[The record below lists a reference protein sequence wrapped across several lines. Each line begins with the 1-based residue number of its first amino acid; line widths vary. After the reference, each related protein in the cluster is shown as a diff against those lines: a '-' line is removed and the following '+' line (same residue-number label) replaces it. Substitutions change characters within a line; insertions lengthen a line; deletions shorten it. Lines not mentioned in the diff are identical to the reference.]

1 MRNPQKCGF
10 FYFIYRYLLLNNIK
24 TMYKNFNLT
33 DQERKEI
40 LEQHQSKGYKQPL
53 KESSLENSV
62 DEIGLTPDEVD
73 ENLGML
79 ARIAAPMAAS
89 YVGSK
94 MADTN
99 ENFIDSIKSGVSNVV
114 GGVQKGMN
122 TLASGMAN
130 TLTSD
135 ADLKKFND
143 RILAIANVIKYAKKG
158 TDPKTQQPAW
168 MIINPQSK
176 VNGMRLDEYFK
187 TYRVSVGEV
196 EAAKLVNQQGG
207 KPLSAT
213 QKLNT
218 SGNQY
223 YRSYAAH
230 PPTFAKLFN
239 EQSSFIDSVKS
250 GLADVGRGAIDARK
264 AYVDAG
270 RNVVAAAKSG
280 LADVGRTVY
289 NALPSSS
296 SQSSKTPSNLVA
308 CSALGVKFAGLCD
321 KVTKKPV
328 VECAKLGVKT
338 VGYCFVDTKQPVNV
352 LTPKG
357 QPQPLSELGGYIG
370 DAPEKIDGPFMKE
383 IDPSVYEDIS
393 YLDAMKADILLMRL
407 FHNDIISKDAFL
419 EVRKPVDEIVK
430 ILKGGYF
437 EKEKDLPF

>member
-1 MRNPQKCGF
+1 
-10 FYFIYRYLLLNNIK
+10 
-24 TMYKNFNLT
+24 MYKNFSLT

-62 DEIGLTPDEVD
+62 DEIGLTPDEID

-99 ENFIDSIKSGVSNVV
+99 EDFIDSVKSGYNAVKSGVSNVV

-122 TLASGMAN
+122 TLASGIAN
-130 TLTSD
+130 TVTSD

-196 EAAKLVNQQGG
+196 EAAKVVNQQGG
-207 KPLSAT
+207 KPLNAS
-213 QKLNT
+213 QKMNT

-223 YRSYAAH
+223 MRSFAAH

-239 EQSSFIDSVKS
+239 EH
-250 GLADVGRGAIDARK
+250 
-264 AYVDAG
+264 
-270 RNVVAAAKSG
+270 
-280 LADVGRTVY
+280 
-289 NALPSSS
+289 
-296 SQSSKTPSNLVA
+296 
-308 CSALGVKFAGLCD
+308 
-321 KVTKKPV
+321 
-328 VECAKLGVKT
+328 
-338 VGYCFVDTKQPVNV
+338 
-352 LTPKG
+352 
-357 QPQPLSELGGYIG
+357 IG
-370 DAPEKIDGPFMKE
+370 KAPEKIDGPFMKE

>member
-1 MRNPQKCGF
+1 
-10 FYFIYRYLLLNNIK
+10 
-24 TMYKNFNLT
+24 MYKNFSLT

-62 DEIGLTPDEVD
+62 DEIGLTPDEID

-99 ENFIDSIKSGVSNVV
+99 EDFIDSVKSGYNAVKSGVSNVV

-122 TLASGMAN
+122 TLASGIAN
-130 TLTSD
+130 TVTSD

-196 EAAKLVNQQGG
+196 EAAKVVNQQGG
-207 KPLSAT
+207 KPLNAS
-213 QKLNT
+213 QKMNT

-223 YRSYAAH
+223 MRSFAAH

-250 GLADVGRGAIDARK
+250 GLADVGQGMLDARK
-264 AYVDAG
+264 NYVDAG

-289 NALPSSS
+289 NAT
-296 SQSSKTPSNLVA
+296 QKRTIETGLVA
-308 CSALGVKFAGLCD
+308 CSALGVKFAGLCH

-338 VGYCFVDTKQPVNV
+338 VGYCFVDTKQPVNAS
-352 LTPKG
+352 TPK
-357 QPQPLSELGGYIG
+357 QQPLSELGGYIG

>member
-1 MRNPQKCGF
+1 
-10 FYFIYRYLLLNNIK
+10 
-24 TMYKNFNLT
+24 MYKNFNLT

-62 DEIGLTPDEVD
+62 DEMSLTPDDID

-99 ENFIDSIKSGVSNVV
+99 EDFIDSVKSGYNAVKSGVSNVV

-223 YRSYAAH
+223 MRSFAAH

-250 GLADVGRGAIDARK
+250 GLADVG
-264 AYVDAG
+264 
-270 RNVVAAAKSG
+270 
-280 LADVGRTVY
+280 
-289 NALPSSS
+289 
-296 SQSSKTPSNLVA
+296 
-308 CSALGVKFAGLCD
+308 
-321 KVTKKPV
+321 
-328 VECAKLGVKT
+328 
-338 VGYCFVDTKQPVNV
+338 
-352 LTPKG
+352 
-357 QPQPLSELGGYIG
+357 
-370 DAPEKIDGPFMKE
+370 
-383 IDPSVYEDIS
+383 
-393 YLDAMKADILLMRL
+393 
-407 FHNDIISKDAFL
+407 
-419 EVRKPVDEIVK
+419 
-430 ILKGGYF
+430 
-437 EKEKDLPF
+437 

>member
-53 KESSLENSV
+53 KESTLKNDV
-62 DEIGLTPDEVD
+62 DEISLTPDDID

-99 ENFIDSIKSGVSNVV
+99 EEDD
-114 GGVQKGMN
+114 M
-122 TLASGMAN
+122 
-130 TLTSD
+130 
-135 ADLKKFND
+135 
-143 RILAIANVIKYAKKG
+143 
-158 TDPKTQQPAW
+158 TQ
-168 MIINPQSK
+168 
-176 VNGMRLDEYFK
+176 E
-187 TYRVSVGEV
+187 
-196 EAAKLVNQQGG
+196 
-207 KPLSAT
+207 
-213 QKLNT
+213 
-218 SGNQY
+218 
-223 YRSYAAH
+223 
-230 PPTFAKLFN
+230 
-239 EQSSFIDSVKS
+239 
-250 GLADVGRGAIDARK
+250 
-264 AYVDAG
+264 
-270 RNVVAAAKSG
+270 
-280 LADVGRTVY
+280 
-289 NALPSSS
+289 
-296 SQSSKTPSNLVA
+296 KTPSNLVA

-407 FHNDIISKDAFL
+407 FRNDIISKDAFL
-419 EVRKPVDEIVK
+419 EVRKPIDEVIK

-437 EKEKDLPF
+437 EKEKDVPF